1 MNPESFISK
10 TTKKAFKKSINVYYN
25 NDYVDNGDYYNT
37 MLKTKQNS
45 ALSEH
50 FNKIKHLIFFT
61 LLE

>member
-10 TTKKAFKKSINVYYN
+10 TRKKAFKKSINVYYN
-25 NDYVDNGDYYNT
+25 NDYVD
-37 MLKTKQNS
+37 S